1 MADTFTTNLNLTK
14 PEPGASEDT
23 WGIKLNSDLDALDG
37 IFADN
42 GSGTSVGMQVGSG
55 KSLIVGGTLTA
66 SGTTTITSPV
76 LNTGIS
82 GTAFLDEDDMSSN
95 SATKVASQQSIKA
108 YVDAQVATIP
118 VGDITSV
125 VAGDGLTGGGT
136 SGDVTLNVVG
146 GTGIDANAND
156 IAIDSTVVTLTGSQT
171 LTNKTLTSPILN
183 TGISGT
189 AFLDEDDM
197 ASNSATKVASQQS
210 IKAYVDANTTSVISS
225 ISNFSDNRVL
235 TASGSDT
242 INGEANLIFDGT
254 NLGIGTT
261 SPEQKLHIKDT
272 SNPAST
278 TGSVIIEGQ
287 RDGTANL
294 MELRARDHSS
304 TSSALPN
311 GQGGIIRMN
320 GFDGSDFEEM
330 AFIGYQADGAAVA
343 DGDAPSRLI
352 FGTTTDGSG
361 ATTEKMRIDNA
372 GKVGIGT
379 TSPRAILDLKSSG
392 DGTLNTTASNYQIL
406 LEAPQGTG
414 DYGRNLGWA
423 TTSGTVNASINAVDN
438 GTSNATGLVFSTG
451 AESGMAERVRINS
464 SGNVGI
470 GTTSPSGGAVGG
482 KVIHLVNSGGTASVR
497 VDRSDSTTSGTISM
511 LDGNGSHGLYGT
523 GDKPMAF
530 STNATERMRITGGGS
545 IVMGATAASSGQV
558 LTVSG
563 AATVL
568 GTMTCTTI
576 SKISGSFK
584 IDHPLKP
591 KTHSLVHSFVESPQ
605 ADNTYSGKLRL
616 VKGQAELNLDEYFG
630 MTEGTIVALNRDFR
644 VFTTNE
650 SNWDNVKGKVK
661 NNILYIE
668 SNNPESMA
676 EVSWLV
682 IGERQDK
689 EIYESD
695 LTNDEGKIILEPK
708 KYLEKNDK
716 N

>member
-591 KTHSLVHSFVESPQ
+591 KTHSLVHSFVE
-605 ADNTYSGKLRL
+605 
-616 VKGQAELNLDEYFG
+616 
-630 MTEGTIVALNRDFR
+630 
-644 VFTTNE
+644 
-650 SNWDNVKGKVK
+650 
-661 NNILYIE
+661 
-668 SNNPESMA
+668 
-676 EVSWLV
+676 
-682 IGERQDK
+682 
-689 EIYESD
+689 
-695 LTNDEGKIILEPK
+695 
-708 KYLEKNDK
+708 
-716 N
+716 